1 MESTILEDIM
11 LATDE
16 SFTIGRQMYYMET
29 MKGFTA
35 TKLEVRDSINNHIKK
50 QIQLEEKAKE
60 GVRKA
65 PSLDD
70 TSKAQLIIYISNVCT
85 SNYRAGYY
93 LNNPNEQQ
101 EYSDWVIDY
110 DVGMKMI
117 KEKLFEY

>member
-1 MESTILEDIM
+1 MENTILEDIM

-16 SFTIGRQMYYMET
+16 SFTIGRQMYYMKT

-35 TKLEVRDSINNHIKK
+35 TKFEVRDSINNHIKK

-60 GVRKA
+60 EVRKDH
-65 PSLDD
+65 SLDD
-70 TSKAQLIIYISNVCT
+70 TSKVRLIIYISNVCA

-101 EYSDWVIDY
+101 EYSDWVD
-110 DVGMKMI
+110 DFNVGMKMI
-117 KEKLFEY
+117 KKLILEY